1 MGRFADENI
10 DRLSDDEITD
20 LERLSEQPDQK
31 LLGWFTG
38 EFATPAE
45 FDTPVFRKMRDFNA
59 RTRGAE

>member
-10 DRLSDDEITD
+10 DRLSEDEISD
-20 LERLSEQPDQK
+20 LERLAEQRDQD

-38 EFATPAE
+38 EFVTPAE

-59 RTRGAE
+59 RTRGAG